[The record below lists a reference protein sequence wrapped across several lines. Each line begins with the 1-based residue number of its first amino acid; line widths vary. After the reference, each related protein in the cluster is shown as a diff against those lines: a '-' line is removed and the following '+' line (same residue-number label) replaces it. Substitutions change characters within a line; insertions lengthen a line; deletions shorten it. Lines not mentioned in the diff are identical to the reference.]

1 MLGRCLNVQFCTVL
15 LRNLCYGELMKIK
28 KLLRWAAAV
37 VAQIFV
43 FSVLAF
49 AQTPTLVYSDSLATP
64 HESGNGFKVQYGGSM
79 GTGTLS
85 GNLLTLRMTYPHGA
99 TVSSIADTFSDVYI
113 LGVST
118 DSGSGGWVTA
128 LYYLAGAPAG
138 VNQIT
143 VTFSAAVS
151 DWNATLRE
159 YSGVA
164 TVSPTDGTCSNSA
177 STVACS
183 SAITTTLP
191 GDLVVASTVYA
202 GAGSTLGYNVLT
214 AIAPGSGFNLD
225 AADTYIDYADEEEV
239 QTAAGSITPSF
250 TMTGVSG
257 TYSTVAMAFKAA
269 GLGTNPT
276 GMYILHQHHQELNNN
291 VSSQVYYFP
300 SAGNLLV
307 ASVDDGD
314 ENSDGNVVGIASCT
328 PSNTWTHRSATG
340 TDIPQILFVP
350 SLSPSTSMSCTV
362 SSGGIYH
369 STMLVIYD
377 VVGAAS
383 SSKDIDSIAFHG
395 SGATLTNAPDVTP
408 TTQPGIA
415 FAVSNTGVGPT
426 TGVSTGFI
434 FDNTPYT
441 GESDSGQMNNGDGW
455 QHFFYTSTSQ
465 IAFTWTQTNAAQWLQ
480 AFAITFKSGAPPPT
494 VVVTISPESDTIDA
508 NATLQ
513 FTSTVTGS
521 TNTSITWTATCG
533 TVNSTGLYTAPA
545 IGDTCTVTATSQ
557 ANPADFASASIT
569 VTAPPPP
576 PTVVVTVSPTSDSIN
591 AGTTLQFTSTVT
603 GSANTAVTWSASC
616 GTINSNGLYTAPAT
630 ASFCTVTATSL
641 ANAADSAFSSVTVTA
656 GPPPPPPTIV
666 ITISPTSISINV
678 NARLQF
684 TASVKGSTNTS
695 VAWTRTCGR
704 INSSGLYTAPAT
716 ASFCTVTATSLANAA
731 DSASASVTVTAI
743 RRHH

>member
-1 MLGRCLNVQFCTVL
+1 
-15 LRNLCYGELMKIK
+15 MKIK
-28 KLLRWAAAV
+28 KLIRWAAAILAPLLILS
-37 VAQIFV
+37 VA
-43 FSVLAF
+43 S
-49 AQTPTLVYSDSLATP
+49 AQTPQLVYYNYLAAP
-64 HESGNGFKVQYGGSM
+64 HESGNGFRVQYGGSM
-79 GTGTLS
+79 GTGTLA

-99 TVSSIADTFSDVYI
+99 TISSIADTFSDMYI

-128 LYYLAGAPAG
+128 IYYLAGAPAG
-138 VNQIT
+138 ITQIT
-143 VTFSAAVS
+143 VSFSSAVS
-151 DWNATLRE
+151 DWNATVRE

-164 TVSPTDGTCSNSA
+164 TSSPGDGACSNSA

-183 SAITTTLP
+183 SAITSTLP
-191 GDLVVASTVYA
+191 EDLIVASTVYA

-214 AIAPGSGFNLD
+214 AIAPGSGFTLD

-269 GLGTNPT
+269 TAGTNPT

-314 ENSDGNVVGIASCT
+314 ENSDGNVVGIASCM
-328 PSNTWTHRSATG
+328 PSNTWTHRTASG

-350 SLSPSTSMSCTV
+350 SPSPSTDMFCTV

-369 STMLVIYD
+369 STMLVTYD
-377 VVGAAS
+377 VVGAAAS
-383 SSKDIDSIAFHG
+383 PEDVDSVAFHG
-395 SGATLTNAPDVTP
+395 SGATLANAPDVTP
-408 TTQPGIA
+408 TTHPGIA

-426 TGVSTGFI
+426 TGVGTGFI

-455 QHFFYTSTSQ
+455 QHYFYTSTPQ
-465 IAFTWTQTNAAQWLQ
+465 IAFAWTQANAAQWSQ
-480 AFAITFKSGAPPPT
+480 AFAITFKAANTAPPPT
-494 VVVTISPESDTIDA
+494 VVVTISPESDTINA
-508 NATLQ
+508 NTTLQ

-521 TNTSITWTATCG
+521 TNTSVTWAATCG

-545 IGDTCTVTATSQ
+545 TGETCTVTATSQ
-557 ANPADFASASIT
+557 ANTDDFASASVT
-569 VTAPPPP
+569 VTPPPPP
-576 PTVVVTVSPTSDSIN
+576 PTVVVTISPTSDSVN
-591 AGTTLQFTSTVT
+591 ASTTLQFTSAVT
-603 GSANTAVTWSASC
+603 GSTNTAVTWSASC
-616 GTINSNGLYTAPAT
+616 GS
-630 ASFCTVTATSL
+630 
-641 ANAADSAFSSVTVTA
+641 
-656 GPPPPPPTIV
+656 
-666 ITISPTSISINV
+666 
-678 NARLQF
+678 
-684 TASVKGSTNTS
+684 
-695 VAWTRTCGR
+695 

-716 ASFCTVTATSLANAA
+716 ASSCTVTATSLANSA
-731 DSASASVTVTAI
+731 DAASASVTVTGH
-743 RRHH
+743 RRHR